1 MSKQV
6 KQQENK
12 KTLKDFLCKPVD
24 CKRRKIVQYEW
35 YVRDHIE
42 PEDGKPLVVAP
53 WRSCNYVVDKD
64 YALTQAERLR
74 KRGHFVTFADDPA
87 R

>member
-1 MSKQV
+1 
-6 KQQENK
+6 
-12 KTLKDFLCKPVD
+12 
-24 CKRRKIVQYEW
+24 
-35 YVRDHIE
+35 
-42 PEDGKPLVVAP
+42 VAP